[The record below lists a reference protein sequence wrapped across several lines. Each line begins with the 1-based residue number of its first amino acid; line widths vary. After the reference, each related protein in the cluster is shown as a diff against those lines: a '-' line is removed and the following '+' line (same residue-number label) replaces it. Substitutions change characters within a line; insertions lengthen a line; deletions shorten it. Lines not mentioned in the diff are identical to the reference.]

1 MNSRTWWL
9 VVASGLSACT
19 PVLDWRE
26 VRPTDSGAVALFPC
40 KPQSQSRQV
49 RLASTQVQMVLFAC
63 SAGEATWALAFAD
76 LGDPSRVTAALDELR
91 DSAIANL
98 GATVASERP
107 SSVAGATPNPSSRR
121 LQLHGKLSD
130 GRTVVERLAVF
141 AKGTRVFQATV
152 LGERV
157 EQDPAE
163 NFFASLKLER

>member
-1 MNSRTWWL
+1 L
-9 VVASGLSACT
+9 ASGLSACS

-26 VRPTDSGAVALFPC
+26 VRPADSGAVALFPC

-49 RLASTQVQMVLFAC
+49 RLASTQGQLLLMAC

-98 GATVASERP
+98 GATVESEQP
-107 SSVAGATPNPSSRR
+107 SSVTGATPNPSSRH

-130 GRTVVERLAVF
+130 GRTVAERLAVF

-152 LGERV
+152 LGERIDP
-157 EQDPAE
+157 DPAA